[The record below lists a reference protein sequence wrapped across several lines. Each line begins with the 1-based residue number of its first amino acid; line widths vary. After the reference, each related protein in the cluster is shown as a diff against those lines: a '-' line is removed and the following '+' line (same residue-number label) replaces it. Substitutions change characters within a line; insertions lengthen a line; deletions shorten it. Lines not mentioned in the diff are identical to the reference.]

1 VINQTTTGEHHMR
14 IWSRA
19 FVLLLSLVAALG
31 AGAANLI
38 AQQRL
43 SGVPVPIAG
52 TTNIGGTFSGTLFIQ
67 SFAVQGSVLSGTGV
81 VNGVLNDP
89 TGTRPLV
96 AAQVT
101 VPVDLATAR
110 ARRNTDVALIAAPC
124 ELVHLEFAPAAFIVL
139 GSRVALER
147 TAVDIT
153 SAQGSAAAQ
162 PAASAAQPNVVV
174 PSVGTAATSLGPAP
188 TSINAGDATLT
199 PMALPGSL
207 VAGTITTPIAP
218 PAAPPTDVGALLC
231 SASRL
236 GDTAADRTQLAQ
248 LLNQILTALA

>member
-139 GSRVALER
+139 GSRVALG
-147 TAVDIT
+147 A
-153 SAQGSAAAQ
+153 GFGCG
-162 PAASAAQPNVVV
+162 AAS
-174 PSVGTAATSLGPAP
+174 SVRSTAERGGPFRRH
-188 TSINAGDATLT
+188 SRH
-199 PMALPGSL
+199 
-207 VAGTITTPIAP
+207 VARS
-218 PAAPPTDVGALLC
+218 GAHL
-231 SASRL
+231 
-236 GDTAADRTQLAQ
+236 D
-248 LLNQILTALA
+248 